1 MQKKL
6 NLIFAMFNIVMTI
19 LVNLSDGFDILV
31 ISFIV
36 IWTFNLSKQRSEALK

>member
-19 LVNLSDGFDILV
+19 FVNLSDEFDILV

>member
-6 NLIFAMFNIVMTI
+6 SLIFAMFNIVMTI

>member
-6 NLIFAMFNIVMTI
+6 SLIFAMFSIVMTI

>member
-6 NLIFAMFNIVMTI
+6 SLIFAMFNIVMTI

-36 IWTFNLSKQRSEALK
+36 IWTFNLSKQRNEALK